1 MTTEDHVMHLLEQA
15 KPAFDEQDL
24 APRVDASGYLD
35 TLEQRSST
43 IMSEPDVSTHSPRRL
58 WMGVAAAA
66 VVIALVGALL
76 LVNRGDDPVPVDE
89 PDPTTAPTEPE
100 ETTTEETTPTS
111 QEQTITNTSEPPA
124 TTTSTTITTT
134 ITTTTAP
141 TTTVFTVPSGVPE
154 IVEWRNDVF
163 FQAIS
168 DGPALVDLGRV
179 LSTPQV
185 LEATNQTGSS
195 GAFSVRLLDADRNVI
210 ELVVD
215 EEGARSGSY
224 LVNLEQQDA
233 AYLAVAADGDW
244 SINLFDPSV
253 NVDQWSGTEPLA
265 NAGPDVIRYMGDAV
279 TVVFA
284 TGREEP
290 FVMSTYDATAGA
302 ETIVEGTGP
311 AEIDLDVPA
320 GPISIVLEVTGNW
333 TLEPV
338 PGG

>member
-15 KPAFDEQDL
+15 RPAFDQQDL

-35 TLEQRSST
+35 TLEQRSSS
-43 IMSEPDVSTHSPRRL
+43 IMSEPDVSSHSPQRL

-66 VVIALVGALL
+66 IVIALVGALL
-76 LVNRGDDPVPVDE
+76 LVNRGDESVPVDD
-89 PDPTTAPTEPE
+89 PDPTIVPTEPE
-100 ETTTEETTPTS
+100 QTTTDETTPTS
-111 QEQTITNTSEPPA
+111 QEQTITSTFETPT
-124 TTTSTTITTT
+124 TTTSTTTTT
-134 ITTTTAP
+134 TTTATAP

-168 DGPALVDLGRV
+168 DGPALVDLERV

-215 EEGARSGSY
+215 EDGARSGSY
-224 LVNLEQQDA
+224 LVNLEQQGA
-233 AYLAVAADGDW
+233 AYVAVAADGDW

-265 NAGPDVIRYMGDAV
+265 NAGPDVIRYTGDAM

-290 FVMSTYDATAGA
+290 FVISTYDATAGA
-302 ETIVEGTGP
+302 ETIAEGTGP
-311 AEIDLDVPA
+311 AEIDLDIPA

-333 TLEPV
+333 TLEPE